1 MVKYTVC
8 SSVMK
13 DTDVFLEIQLLT
25 DNLDMLS
32 YLDSFMAQ
40 PLDSQPKWI
49 KTAKISDAL
58 QPVVR

>member
-13 DTDVFLEIQLLT
+13 DTEVFLEIQLLT

-40 PLDSQPKWI
+40 PLDSQPK
-49 KTAKISDAL
+49 
-58 QPVVR
+58 

>member
-13 DTDVFLEIQLLT
+13 DTEVFVEIQSLT

-40 PLDSQPKWI
+40 PLDS
-49 KTAKISDAL
+49 
-58 QPVVR
+58 